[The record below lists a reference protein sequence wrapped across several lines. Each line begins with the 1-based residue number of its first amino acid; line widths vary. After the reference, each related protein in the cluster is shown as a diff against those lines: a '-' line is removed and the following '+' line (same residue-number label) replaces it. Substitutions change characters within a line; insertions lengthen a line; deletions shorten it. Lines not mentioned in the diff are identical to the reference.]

1 MWSPAS
7 IPTLG
12 PTWYSHCTDKD
23 YEVLPLKQFGRG
35 RYITQRFRELK
46 KTNYMCLENNIII
59 PDQA

>member
-23 YEVLPLKQFGRG
+23 YEVLSIKQFGRG
-35 RYITQRFRELK
+35 GVIPHKIQKKIKTITCV
-46 KTNYMCLENNIII
+46 YGSNITI